1 MPNDDGGLQS
11 AAPATKTGTHLLKTS
26 QKYCA
31 CHTKRLRHVTKQ
43 VWMSRSARPARRNE
57 ATRRLKPPKVITFA
71 ELATGTAIRPSHGHL
86 RTVADGCGRLNT
98 ASTPRPPRVKREPL
112 LRVREKST
120 RQWDIFPPSPLLPLM
135 RAKAA
140 AWSEVY
146 SWHLR
151 VYKAKLICFWST

>member
-43 VWMSRSARPARRNE
+43 VWMSRSAMPARRNE

-86 RTVADGCGRLNT
+86 RTVADGCGRLRTVEHSLNPQT
-98 ASTPRPPRVKREPL
+98 PQSETGTLATRSGKIHKAMRYLSTFAFIAFDES
-112 LRVREKST
+112 KSC
-120 RQWDIFPPSPLLPLM
+120 R
-135 RAKAA
+135 
-140 AWSEVY
+140 
-146 SWHLR
+146 
-151 VYKAKLICFWST
+151 LIGSLQLTS